1 MIKKVVVFCLL
12 FCFKGIINLGM
23 WIVFLLNV
31 FIICVD
37 INVCWYCCVCLF
49 FSCFEVKLL
58 IELVVELLVILF
70 KNLGLF
76 KSVFKLFLGIRVI

>member
-1 MIKKVVVFCLL
+1 MMKKVVVFCLL
-12 FCFKGIINLGM
+12 FWFKGIINLGM

-49 FSCFEVKLL
+49 FRCFEVKLL